1 MALLVL
7 TQYYMV
13 TFSLLTLNCFGVP
26 APTTRQRLLT
36 LARELD
42 RRAAC
47 VVCLQEI
54 QAHTFR
60 RTLAG
65 ACTRYPENAF
75 EPFSYAPKGGLLT
88 LARRPF
94 AEQHFTLYRERG
106 LWYTPALA
114 DWMLHKGVL
123 RTHTLLGGVR
133 IVVLNTHLSANY
145 RGNWEA
151 DNQYVRTE
159 RSQLGQLAQIVAAQP
174 RDALVVAV
182 GDFNIPRGSRLYE
195 EFLAA
200 SGMCDPLAGDRRP
213 TYRTLPGVPARYALP
228 IDYALV
234 RAPPLPGLHIR
245 SDICFGER
253 ISLIGGRQGY
263 LSDHNGIELE
273 IAWEGDHAS

>member
-1 MALLVL
+1 MA
-7 TQYYMV
+7 
-13 TFSLLTLNCFGVP
+13 TFSLLTINCFGVP
-26 APTTRQRLLT
+26 APATRQRLLT

-47 VVCLQEI
+47 VVCLQEV
-54 QAHTFR
+54 QAHAFR
-60 RTLAG
+60 RMVTG
-65 ACTRYPENAF
+65 ACARYPENAF

-94 AEQHFTLYRERG
+94 VERHFALYRERG

-123 RTHTLLGGVR
+123 STHTLAGGMRV
-133 IVVLNTHLSANY
+133 VVLNTHLSANY
-145 RGNWEA
+145 RGNWET

-159 RSQLGQLAQIVAAQP
+159 RSQLRQLAEIVAAQP
-174 RDALVVAV
+174 RDAIVIAA

-200 SGMCDPLAGDRRP
+200 SGMRDPLAGDRRP
-213 TYRTLPGVPARYALP
+213 TYRTLPGVPARYTVA

-234 RAPPLPGLHIR
+234 RAPPLPGLRIR

-253 ISLIGGRQGY
+253 VPLVGGRQGY
-263 LSDHNGIELE
+263 LSDHNGVELE
-273 IAWEGDHAS
+273 IAWDAHSP